1 MGNTESLHLKYSLGR
16 RSYTNSSKNSI
27 SGAPVSQADVRHST
41 FDSLCL
47 GRTSQCLAVV
57 SRIYHNDSRSL
68 RASTLSSIYVSPYN
82 HNQHN
87 HTFTVYAIRENVFFG
102 TQPQTCS
109 INQTTRCD
117 IEPGLLTASSS
128 HQANASN
135 KWDDEPNPAGL
146 EEEGNS
152 C

>member
-1 MGNTESLHLKYSLGR
+1 MHMAFFLQEVTLHS
-16 RSYTNSSKNSI
+16 N
-27 SGAPVSQADVRHST
+27 D
-41 FDSLCL
+41 
-47 GRTSQCLAVV
+47 TSVLICLAVV

>member
-1 MGNTESLHLKYSLGR
+1 MIVGVFQQNGWSFVPCTGCNRKLDKTGTSLLHLCFLQHHR
-16 RSYTNSSKNSI
+16 
-27 SGAPVSQADVRHST
+27 
-41 FDSLCL
+41 
-47 GRTSQCLAVV
+47 CLAVV